1 MTLAELRHLVIPRFG
16 PLWQSPLARAIGA
29 HSRTMRRVAAGQQ
42 ITASMEAR
50 IRGAVGEPQSA
61 LPRDEWLSARAK
73 GHRYLVHARAPR
85 FIALVTANQAEAG
98 RAQGIVN
105 RGPAWTLCEIV
116 WIDAPP
122 PAPALAKLFTQ
133 AHKELPKS

>member
-1 MTLAELRHLVIPRFG
+1 MTLAELRKMVLPRFG

-29 HSRTMRRVAAGQQ
+29 PSRTVRRLAAGQR
-42 ITASMEAR
+42 ITERMEAR
-50 IRGAVGEPQSA
+50 IRGAVGEAQST
-61 LPRDEWLSARAK
+61 LPRDEWMIGHAK
-73 GHRYLVHARAPR
+73 RHRYLVHTRAPR
-85 FIALVTANQAEAG
+85 FIALIATNQLG
-98 RAQGIVN
+98 PGDLIGIIN